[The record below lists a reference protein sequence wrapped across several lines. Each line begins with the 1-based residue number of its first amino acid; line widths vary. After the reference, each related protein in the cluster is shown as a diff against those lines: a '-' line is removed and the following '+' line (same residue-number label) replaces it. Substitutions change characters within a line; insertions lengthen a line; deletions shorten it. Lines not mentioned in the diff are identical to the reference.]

1 MQTAARHYEAHLG
14 PIYSWMVGD
23 LSSALA
29 RGAAEIDALK
39 LSSPKGAV
47 AVDLGAGFGMHA
59 IPLAQRGFNVTAI
72 DNCRVLLD
80 ELRARSGALPIT
92 ICEADLLEFR
102 AFVTHDAAVIV
113 CMGDTL
119 THLPALS
126 AVESLLDSVGAA
138 LARNGVFAAT
148 FRDYATKPLEGDA
161 RFIPVRADD
170 ERILTCFL
178 EYGRDQ
184 VTVHDL
190 LHRQENGQWKQFVS
204 SYLKLRLA
212 PEWLIARLAERGFTA
227 LRDVN
232 PGGMVRIVATKTGV

>member
-23 LSSALA
+23 LTLALA

-39 LSSPKGAV
+39 LHASPGAI

-80 ELRARSGALPIT
+80 ELRARAGALPIT
-92 ICEADLLEFR
+92 ICDADLLGFR
-102 AFVTHDAAVIV
+102 AFVKHAEVIV

-126 AVESLLDSVGAA
+126 AVESLLESVAAA
-138 LARNGVFAAT
+138 LASNGVFAAT
-148 FRDYATKPLEGDA
+148 FRDYTKPLEGDA
-161 RFIPVRADD
+161 RFIPVRADSQ
-170 ERILTCFL
+170 RILTCFL

-190 LHRQENGQWKQFVS
+190 LHRQENGEWRQSVS

-212 PEWLIARLAERGFTA
+212 PEWLIARLAELGFTVR
-227 LRDVN
+227 RDVN
-232 PGGMVRIVATKTGV
+232 PSGMVRIVATKG

>member
-14 PIYSWMVGD
+14 PIYAWMVGD
-23 LSSALA
+23 LSLALA
-29 RGAAEIDALK
+29 RGAAEIDALA
-39 LSSPKGAV
+39 LPSSPGAI

-92 ICEADLLEFR
+92 ICDADLLEFR
-102 AFVTHDAAVIV
+102 ASVKHAEVIV

-126 AVESLLDSVGAA
+126 AVESLLESVAAA
-138 LARNGVFAAT
+138 LTGNGVFAAT

-161 RFIPVRADD
+161 RFIPVRADSQ
-170 ERILTCFL
+170 RILTCFL
-178 EYGRDQ
+178 EYGADV

-190 LHRQENGQWKQFVS
+190 LHRQENGQWRQSVS
-204 SYLKLRLA
+204 SYPKLRLA
-212 PEWLIARLAERGFTA
+212 PEWLVARLTERGLTVR
-227 LRDVN
+227 RDVN
-232 PGGMVRIVATKTGV
+232 LSGMVRIVATKARL